1 MATFRHIADIEK
13 YTKEQAHKAL
23 EEVAQQ
29 VFVEWK
35 GLVKKRVYDEG
46 RLKAD
51 PSNDYYKRTNQFLEC
66 LELQW
71 LEPLKVVIG
80 YNTDKI
86 LPSMMIDRYSFNRH
100 TSFSGQDVSH
110 WIPTF
115 IEEGNGDSKIYAYE
129 GLHIYDEICKNLTK
143 EFHMMMEEALLK
155 QGLPL

>member
-1 MATFRHIADIEK
+1 MVVFKHIADVEK

-23 EEVAQQ
+23 KEVAEQ
-29 VFVEWK
+29 VFIEWK

-51 PSNDYYKRTNQFLEC
+51 PSNNYYKRTNQFLEC
-66 LELQW
+66 LELKW
-71 LEPLKVVIG
+71 LDPLKVVIG
-80 YNTDKI
+80 YNEEKI

-100 TSFSGQDVSH
+100 TSFSGEDFSH
-110 WIPTF
+110 LIPTF
-115 IEEGNGDSKIYAYE
+115 IEKGNGNSDVYSYE
-129 GLHIYDEICKNLTK
+129 GLGIFDEICDNLNV